1 MYFKTTNKFYPIDMR
16 KNSFKKVNNEI
27 KGRDA
32 ISIPH
37 LKSSIDSLMTQIE
50 PSQSAR
56 AMFANILRQL
66 GCSEEDVFKL
76 IGNYRGVISIPIKK
90 K

>member
-1 MYFKTTNKFYPIDMR
+1 MYFKTTNKFYPVEMR
-16 KNSFKKVNNEI
+16 KSSFKKTNNDI
-27 KGRDA
+27 RNKDA
-32 ISIPH
+32 ISIPN